1 MVSRRENEDDILA
14 LRHKELIKMNQDKF
28 GMLPTHVA
36 NFVYTNLKKGLL
48 QDMFRDYE
56 SEADEKKQNSLYE
69 VLAMY
74 IQVY

>member
-1 MVSRRENEDDILA
+1 
-14 LRHKELIKMNQDKF
+14 MNQDKF